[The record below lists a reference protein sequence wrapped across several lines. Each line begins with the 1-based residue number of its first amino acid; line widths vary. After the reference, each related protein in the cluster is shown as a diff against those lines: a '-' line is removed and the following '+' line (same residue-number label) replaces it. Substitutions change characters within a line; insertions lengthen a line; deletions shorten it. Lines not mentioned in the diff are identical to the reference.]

1 MVLYILQY
9 FKEGMDYIKLFKMM
23 YFAQREYFAVNGL
36 CIVEDTFN
44 RWWTI
49 FVKCNSSRPASMLI
63 DDAKGSLVCGF
74 ERL

>member
-1 MVLYILQY
+1 MHPKKANIMKSPEQISKIQAMVLYILQY

-49 FVKCNSSRPASMLI
+49 FVKCN
-63 DDAKGSLVCGF
+63 
-74 ERL
+74 